1 MGAGVGSTI
10 FGTGTLTA
18 MRCCLFRMRALVLL
32 AVATACLAMPELLS
46 FPASLPASRGSHQTT
61 LGDKIQELGLDV
73 SLELQKPGNVVI
85 SPLSI
90 SALLSILMMGSAGHT
105 HRELRRG
112 LRFEDTHSES
122 DVHLGFQRLMEDLSS
137 DGPDVTLNV
146 ANGLFLQRGAG
157 IIYDFTQ
164 KARTHYNSVV
174 STLDFHNSSVASTKT
189 INNWVNES
197 TSGMIPNLF
206 TQPLDPLTTFV
217 AVNTVFFNGKWLTPF
232 DPMMTKDRE
241 FDTGAGKV
249 QVPMMS
255 GTFTLNYIN
264 IPELEAH
271 MAAFPYKG
279 GRQAMYIIL
288 PTGQPT
294 SNLEPLEQDLTA
306 EKINSLIGKMTPLEM
321 RVGLPRM
328 RLSFKSSLR
337 DTLKKLHMGS
347 MFNPAAANFSRL
359 TTLPVWVDDV
369 VHETV
374 IEVTEEG
381 TKAAAAT
388 GSEFNRKGSY
398 KAFIVNRPA
407 IFFIRDEVSGVPL
420 FWGKLELPEAV
431 SM

>member
-1 MGAGVGSTI
+1 
-10 FGTGTLTA
+10 
-18 MRCCLFRMRALVLL
+18 MRALVLL
-32 AVATACLAMPELLS
+32 AAATACMAMPGPQTFSL
-46 FPASLPASRGSHQTT
+46 SLPASRATHQTT
-61 LGDKIQELGLDV
+61 LGDKIHELGLDV
-73 SLELQKPGNVVI
+73 SMELQKPGNVVI

-90 SALLSILMMGSAGHT
+90 SALLSVLMMGSAGRT
-105 HRELRRG
+105 RQELLRG
-112 LRFEDTHSES
+112 LHFDDAHSEN
-122 DVHLGFQRLMEDLSS
+122 DVHLSFQRLMEDISS

-157 IIYDFTQ
+157 VLYNFTQ

-174 STLDFHNSSVASTKT
+174 STLDFHNSSVKSTET
-189 INNWVNES
+189 INNWIKES

-206 TQPLDPLTTFV
+206 KQPLDPPTTFV

-249 QVPMMS
+249 QVPIMS
-255 GTFTLNYIN
+255 NTFIVNYID

-279 GRQAMYIIL
+279 NRQAMYVIL

-294 SNLEPLEQDLTA
+294 ANLEPLELELSA

-321 RVGLPRM
+321 RVWLPRM

-337 DTLKKLHMGS
+337 DTLKKLHMAS

-369 VHETV
+369 LHETV
-374 IEVTEEG
+374 IEVSEEG

-388 GSEFNRKGSY
+388 GSDFNRMGTSRT
-398 KAFIVNRPA
+398 FIINRPA
-407 IFFIRDEVSGVPL
+407 IIFIRDEVSGVPL
-420 FWGKLELPEAV
+420 FWGRLVRPEPLRT
-431 SM
+431 

>member
-1 MGAGVGSTI
+1 MSE
-10 FGTGTLTA
+10 
-18 MRCCLFRMRALVLL
+18 CLCVL
-32 AVATACLAMPELLS
+32 
-46 FPASLPASRGSHQTT
+46 Q
-61 LGDKIQELGLDV
+61 LGLDV

-90 SALLSILMMGSAGHT
+90 SALLSILMMGSSGHT

-112 LRFEDTHSES
+112 LRFEDTHSKN
-122 DVHLGFQRLMEDLSS
+122 DVHHSFQRLMEDLSS

-197 TSGMIPNLF
+197 TSGMIPNLL
-206 TQPLDPLTTFV
+206 TQPLHPLTTFV
-217 AVNTVFFNGKWLTPF
+217 AVNTVFFNGKWLTSF
-232 DPMMTKDRE
+232 DPLMTADRE

-249 QVPMMS
+249 QVPIMS
-255 GTFTLNYIN
+255 GTFTINYIN
-264 IPELEAH
+264 IPELKAH

-288 PTGQPT
+288 PRGQPIG
-294 SNLEPLEQDLTA
+294 NLEALEQELSA
-306 EKINSLIGKMTPLEM
+306 EKINSLIAKMRPLEM

-337 DTLKKLHMGS
+337 DTLEKLHMGS

-359 TTLPVWVDDV
+359 TTQPVWVDDV

-388 GSEFNRKGSY
+388 GAVFTRSGTSNVFY
-398 KAFIVNRPA
+398 VNQPS
-407 IFFIRDEVSGVPL
+407 IIFIRDEVSGVPL
-420 FWGKLELPEAV
+420 FWGKLVQPEALRT
-431 SM
+431 

>member
-1 MGAGVGSTI
+1 
-10 FGTGTLTA
+10 
-18 MRCCLFRMRALVLL
+18 
-32 AVATACLAMPELLS
+32 
-46 FPASLPASRGSHQTT
+46 
-61 LGDKIQELGLDV
+61 
-73 SLELQKPGNVVI
+73 
-85 SPLSI
+85 
-90 SALLSILMMGSAGHT
+90 
-105 HRELRRG
+105 
-112 LRFEDTHSES
+112 
-122 DVHLGFQRLMEDLSS
+122 MEDLSS

-174 STLDFHNSSVASTKT
+174 TTLDFHNSSVASTET

-255 GTFTLNYIN
+255 GIFTLNYIN

-288 PTGQPT
+288 PKGQAT
-294 SNLEPLEQDLTA
+294 ANLEALEQELSA
-306 EKINSLIGKMTPLEM
+306 EKINSLTSNMISLKM
-321 RVGLPRM
+321 RVWLPRM

-359 TTLPVWVDDV
+359 TTQPVWVDDV

-374 IEVTEEG
+374 IEVSEEG
-381 TKAAAAT
+381 TKASAAT
-388 GSEFNRKGSY
+388 VAMATRSGIFVS
-398 KAFIVNRPA
+398 FIVNQPA

-420 FWGKLELPEAV
+420 FWGRLVQPEPLRT
-431 SM
+431 